1 MGHKTPRGEI
11 ADDRARVSGDK
22 PRVADGRETF
32 DEVGYPK
39 NEKDHRGQNN
49 PLVARIVPVRTTD
62 IPRVL
67 AGPSA
72 YVPGGLERHQPHP
85 RRPRCGA

>member
-1 MGHKTPRGEI
+1 MRHKAPRGEI
-11 ADDRARVSGDK
+11 ADDRARVSDEK

-62 IPRVL
+62 I
-67 AGPSA
+67 A
-72 YVPGGLERHQPHP
+72 
-85 RRPRCGA
+85 